1 MFDGISMMQ
10 KIRSQSM
17 ASRLLLLIIL
27 SAIPAFF
34 YMVLSAERL
43 REARAE
49 AARNDAQRITN
60 VLASYQL
67 SLVQSTGDLLAA
79 LSNAPALLGEQWD
92 LCDQFMQG
100 VLAVNPRHANLGV
113 ADLSGRIVCSGLAH
127 AEEINVSDRE
137 YFERAR
143 TANHYVIGDFHVGR
157 ISGQRSLGIAYP
169 IRSEAGDVK
178 HVLFASLKVEA
189 LAPSFDEV
197 PFHDHSIVKVFDSQ
211 GTLLAAIP
219 RDDSSVGRRVVPAKL
234 HAASRKTPKG
244 LLTVTTSDGEE
255 WLYAFAGI
263 GTRADEYHITV
274 ALAAPMR
281 QLLLESERRFWHEL
295 LGAVLTLGGVMALGW
310 LLANTFIL
318 RQLQT
323 LVATTKCIAQ
333 GDFNARSSLSLNH
346 GELAELSE
354 NFDIMAA
361 HVQQHVEKLQQF
373 VTAMEERNQ
382 LMAMIV
388 AGLPLEEILLRL
400 VQLIEM
406 QISDVTCSVLRV
418 DEQGRIHHLVAPHL
432 PQSFIDAIDGQQIGP
447 NRGSCGTAAFLGRA
461 VITQD
466 IATDPRWDE
475 FRDIAFAHELHACWS
490 HPIVARDGKVLGTF
504 AMYFNEPKVPSADDL
519 ALLDVAHNLAA
530 IAIDAHDLRESLE
543 KAAAQYRYL
552 FENNPN
558 PMWAYDEE
566 TLQFLAVNDAAVAFY
581 GFTQAEFLRMT
592 LRGLLPVQ
600 EIGKFDAEILP
611 SLKKPGTIA
620 LNQLRH
626 RRKTGD
632 IVTVDVTAFNI
643 IFAGRAARFTL
654 IRDVT
659 DVQRAHSSLA
669 ERNRLID
676 VLLES
681 TGEGIF
687 GIDVLG
693 RISFANR
700 ACAELLGHESPDAL
714 IGLPV
719 HQTLLHSATDAVPCD
734 ESTCPLYNA
743 MSTREHS
750 HSEEHFFWHRKG
762 CPVPVEYWYYPMWR
776 DGASDGAIVT
786 FLDITSRHAQRELLE
801 WQATHDALTGL
812 PNRTMLQPALQRAI
826 VESNAEGTQ
835 FSLLLIDL
843 DQFKEVNDTLGHA
856 AGDQLLRVLGPRLM
870 ECVSVD
876 ETVVRLGGDE
886 FAVVLR
892 PGMQRQA
899 VAALADRMIQM
910 IEAPVEVEGTRV
922 QVGASIGAAFYPDD
936 GTSAEELLRCAD
948 VAMYEAKQHHLR
960 YAAYAIALYDD
971 KRPERLSLMSDLRT
985 AIAANQLCLY
995 YQPKIDAASGSV
1007 MGFEALVRWHHPVR
1021 GLIPPA
1027 EFVPWIE
1034 RSDLI
1039 HPFTAWVLE
1048 TAIAQCHAW
1057 TTEGFPLCIS
1067 VNISTGNLIDTGLPE
1082 RIHALLRRHAVQP
1095 AQIELEITESSIM
1108 ANPVRSLEVVGALR
1122 HLGLRVS
1129 IDDFGTGY
1137 SSLAYLQRLPV
1148 NCVKVDG
1155 SFVRSLLVDDGA
1167 RLIVSAIIDLSHK
1180 LKLEVVAEGVEDLET
1195 LETLKGFGCDQVQ
1208 GFYIARPLPASQA
1221 MQWLQERHRQPG
1233 AGRPVV

>member
-10 KIRSQSM
+10 KMRSQSI

-43 REARAE
+43 REARIE

-60 VLASYQL
+60 VLANYQL
-67 SLVQSTGDLLAA
+67 SLLQSTGDLLAA
-79 LSNAPALLGEQWD
+79 LSNAPAILGAQWD
-92 LCDQFMQG
+92 LCNQFMRG

-113 ADLSGRIVCSGLAH
+113 ADLNGRIVCSGIPT
-127 AEEINVSDRE
+127 AEEVNVSDRE

-143 TANHYVIGDFHVGR
+143 AANHYVIGDFHIGR
-157 ISGQRSLGIAYP
+157 ISGERSLGIAYP
-169 IRSEAGDVK
+169 IRSEAGNVK
-178 HVLFASLKVEA
+178 YVLFAALKVEA
-189 LAPSFDEV
+189 LAPPLDEV

-219 RDDSSVGRRVVPAKL
+219 RDDNSVGRPVVPAKL
-234 HAASRKTPKG
+234 HAASRKASKG
-244 LLTVTTSDGEE
+244 LLTATTPDGEE

-263 GTRADEYHITV
+263 GTFADEHHITM
-274 ALAAPMR
+274 ALAAPIR

-295 LGAVLTLGGVMALGW
+295 VGAVLTLGGVMAVGW
-310 LLANTFIL
+310 LLANAFIL

-323 LVATTKCIAQ
+323 LVATTKSIAQ
-333 GDFNARSSLSLNH
+333 GDFNARASLSLSH

-361 HVQQHVEKLQQF
+361 HVQQHVEKLQRF
-373 VTAMEERNQ
+373 GTAMEERNQ
-382 LMAMIV
+382 VMAMIV
-388 AGLPLEEILLRL
+388 AGVPLEEILLRL

-406 QISDVTCSVLRV
+406 QIPNVTCSVLRV
-418 DEQGRIHHLVAPHL
+418 DEHGCIHHLVAPHL
-432 PQSFIDAIDGQQIGP
+432 PQSFIEAVNGQQIGP
-447 NRGSCGTAAFLGRA
+447 NRGSCGTAAFLGQA

-466 IATDPRWDE
+466 IANDPRWHE
-475 FRDIAFAHELHACWS
+475 FRDIASAHELHACWS
-490 HPIVARDGKVLGTF
+490 HPIIARNGEVLGTF
-504 AMYFNEPKVPSADDL
+504 AMYFNEPKAPSAEDL

-543 KAAAQYRYL
+543 KAATQYRYL

-558 PMWAYDEE
+558 PMWVYDEE
-566 TLQFLAVNDAAVAFY
+566 TLQFLAVNDAAVTFY
-581 GFTQAEFLRMT
+581 GFSRAEFLRMT
-592 LRGLLPVQ
+592 LRALLPVQ
-600 EIGKFDAEILP
+600 DIGRFEVEILP
-611 SLKKPGTIA
+611 SLKKSGTIV
-620 LNQLRH
+620 LTQLRH
-626 RRKTGD
+626 RRKKGD

-643 IFAGRAARFTL
+643 LFAGRAARFTL

-659 DVQRAHSSLA
+659 DVQRVHSSLE
-669 ERNRLID
+669 ERNRLIE

-681 TGEGIF
+681 TGEGIY
-687 GIDVLG
+687 GIDSLG
-693 RISFANR
+693 RISLANR
-700 ACAELLGHESPDAL
+700 ACAELLGYESPDAL

-719 HQTLLHSATDAVPCD
+719 HQTLHHSSTDAPCD
-734 ESTCPLYNA
+734 GSNCSLYNA
-743 MSTREHS
+743 MSTREHF
-750 HSEEHFFWHRKG
+750 HSDEHFFWHCKG
-762 CPVPVEYWYYPMWR
+762 YPLPVEFWHYPMWR

-786 FLDITSRHAQRELLE
+786 FLDITSRHAQREVLA

-812 PNRTMLQPALQRAI
+812 PNRTMLQSALQRVI
-826 VESNAEGTQ
+826 VETNAEASQ
-835 FSLLLIDL
+835 FALLLIDL

-899 VAALADRMIQM
+899 VAALADRMIQV

-960 YAAYAIALYDD
+960 YAAYATAFYDD

-995 YQPKIDAASGSV
+995 YQPKIDAASNSV
-1007 MGFEALVRWHHPVR
+1007 MGFEALVRWQHPVR

-1057 TTEGFPLCIS
+1057 TREGFPLCIS
-1067 VNISTGNLIDTGLPE
+1067 VNISTGNLIDTALPE
-1082 RIHALLRRHAVQP
+1082 RIDALLRRHDVQSS
-1095 AQIELEITESSIM
+1095 QIELEITESSIM
-1108 ANPVRSLEVVGALR
+1108 ANPVRSLDVVAALR

-1148 NCVKVDG
+1148 NCVKVDR

-1167 RLIVSAIIDLSHK
+1167 RLIASAIIDLSHK
-1180 LKLEVVAEGVEDLET
+1180 LKLEVVAEGVEDRET
-1195 LETLKGFGCDQVQ
+1195 LETLRAFGCDQVQ
-1208 GFYIARPLPASQA
+1208 GYYIARPLPASQA
-1221 MQWLQERHRQPG
+1221 MQWLQERHCQPD
-1233 AGRPVV
+1233 A